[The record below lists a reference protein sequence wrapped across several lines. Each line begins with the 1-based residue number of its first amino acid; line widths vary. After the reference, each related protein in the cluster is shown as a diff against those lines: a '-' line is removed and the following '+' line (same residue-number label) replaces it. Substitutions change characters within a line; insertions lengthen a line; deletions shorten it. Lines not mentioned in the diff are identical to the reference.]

1 MLLTLHTFVHF
12 WIHSD
17 TSVRLLVKQSY
28 FTFGVL
34 AAIFAWKQMPNTFYF
49 LPFFLACMF
58 YVSKVFH
65 FHSKLRIDIKN
76 KASRQYWVFLWKCV
90 WGFFQR
96 FCLLLNQMENPVQ
109 DLAYFY
115 VLALYLDICVVLK
128 TKNSFLRERSLFTM
142 CKVQQKFI
150 STRKESMVDVG
161 WDF

>member
-1 MLLTLHTFVHF
+1 
-12 WIHSD
+12 
-17 TSVRLLVKQSY
+17 
-28 FTFGVL
+28 
-34 AAIFAWKQMPNTFYF
+34 
-49 LPFFLACMF
+49 
-58 YVSKVFH
+58 
-65 FHSKLRIDIKN
+65 
-76 KASRQYWVFLWKCV
+76 
-90 WGFFQR
+90 
-96 FCLLLNQMENPVQ
+96 MENPVQ